1 MNHNRYF
8 HNICSILNI
17 LNYVTFRSQI
27 WPQFDLSFP
36 SKPEVEYF
44 KKSYLMQTFVFEERD
59 RARAPTALLGLTSP
73 ARFTALLDRYS
84 VFYL

>member
-1 MNHNRYF
+1 MNHKIYF

-44 KKSYLMQTFVFEERD
+44 KKSYLMNHK
-59 RARAPTALLGLTSP
+59 
-73 ARFTALLDRYS
+73 RY
-84 VFYL
+84 FYNLYIIL

>member
-8 HNICSILNI
+8 YNICSILNI
-17 LNYVTFRSQI
+17 LNYVTFRLQI

-44 KKSYLMQTFVFEERD
+44 KKSYLMNHN
-59 RARAPTALLGLTSP
+59 
-73 ARFTALLDRYS
+73 RY
-84 VFYL
+84 FYNLYIIL